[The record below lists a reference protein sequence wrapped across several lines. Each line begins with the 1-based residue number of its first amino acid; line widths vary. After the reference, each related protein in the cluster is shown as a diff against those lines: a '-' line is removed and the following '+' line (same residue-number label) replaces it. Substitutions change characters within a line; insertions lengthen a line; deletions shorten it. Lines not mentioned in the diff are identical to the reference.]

1 MNILH
6 TDFHLTWSG
15 QTARVLDL
23 SRELVRCRHDVTI
36 ASPRRSALGRRARE
50 AGLKVFD
57 DVVFAKPHEAFVF
70 LRDMRALGRLI
81 RAEDFDIVHVHGS
94 EDSWTLALT
103 IKALG
108 LKQPIIMTRHNSKP
122 VRFHLANRWLYGSAI
137 QRLAVV
143 SAATLENYRSFFDA
157 DVLRENEVQVIHS
170 CIDVERFRRVLFP
183 NRVRA
188 ELGADAD
195 DPVIG
200 VIARINREKGHMV
213 LLDAVPEILAAF
225 PRAVFVFAGEGGRN
239 ESVVRQ
245 AIAARGLERSVR
257 MLGFR
262 EDIPDITAALD
273 VSVLPTL
280 GTDAS
285 PAVLKEAM
293 LLGKP
298 VVASRIGGIPEIV
311 TEGAGVL
318 VRPGDAK
325 GLASAIIAVL
335 THRRTDCAQVR
346 FSERFTPA
354 YSCEAYL
361 RIYREMLAADARS
374 LNPVTAARQ

>member
-1 MNILH
+1 MNILQ

-23 SRELVRCRHDVTI
+23 SRELVRCGHDVTI
-36 ASPRRSALGRRARE
+36 ASPHGSALGRRARE

-57 DVVFAKPHEAFVF
+57 DVVFAKPHEAFAF
-70 LRDMRALGRLI
+70 LQDMRALGRLI
-81 RAEDFDIVHVHGS
+81 RADDFDMVHVHGS

-103 IKALG
+103 IKAFG
-108 LKQPIIMTRHNSKP
+108 LKQPILMTRHNSKP

-137 QRLAVV
+137 QRLTVV
-143 SAATLENYRSFFDA
+143 SAATLENYRPFFDA
-157 DVLRENEVQVIHS
+157 GVLREHEVQVIHS

-188 ELGADAD
+188 ELGAAAG

-225 PRAVFVFAGEGGRN
+225 PGAVFVFAGEGGRN

-285 PAVLKEAM
+285 PAALKEAM

-311 TEGAGVL
+311 TEDAGVL
-318 VRPGDAK
+318 VQPGDAK
-325 GLASAIIAVL
+325 GLAAAIISVL
-335 THRRTDCAQVR
+335 RRRPARCARAQFPAR
-346 FSERFTPA
+346 YTPE
-354 YSCEAYL
+354 YSCTAYL
-361 RIYREMLAADARS
+361 RLYRDMLETDAVRS
-374 LNPVTAARQ
+374 IACQLPRP